1 MKPLLIILSIILVMY
16 LLKVFVLD
24 QDNKNEAQTS
34 TSSGIVRKANPKVPV
49 DIYVANLQVQ
59 KNVVYASGTIIPNE
73 EVEIKSEVSGRLDK
87 LNIKEG
93 SYISKGTLIAK
104 LNDDDLISQL
114 KKLKKLN
121 YEEELA
127 HQIEV
132 RQGKL
137 LEIDAI
143 SKEEYDMAVN
153 KVNTLKVDKEILEIQ
168 IEKSQV
174 RAPFSGRMGLK
185 NISEGAYITPTV
197 VIAKLIQ
204 KNPLK
209 IDFSIPEKYAS
220 KIKVGQSV
228 TFRIDGNDE
237 VFDSKVIAI
246 DPQIDEELRTL
257 KVRSRTQNK
266 NGELFP
272 GMFVRVDVPLGSED
286 LIMIPSQAIVP
297 ILKGKKV
304 YVMEDGKAKEV
315 EITTGLRTEEKVQV
329 ESGLTVGDSLIVSAL
344 MSMKNGVQVALR
356 NVIPKSL

>member
-1 MKPLLIILSIILVMY
+1 MKPLLIILSVIVVMF
-16 LLKVFVLD
+16 LLKIFVLD
-24 QDNKNEAQTS
+24 KDNKSTAQVTS
-34 TSSGIVRKANPKVPV
+34 SSGIVRKTTPKIPV
-49 DIYVANLQVQ
+49 DIYVAKQEIQ

-114 KKLKKLN
+114 KKLN

-168 IEKSQV
+168 IEKSQI

-204 KNPLK
+204 TNPLK
-209 IDFSIPEKYAS
+209 IDFSIPEKYAG

-228 TFRIDGNDE
+228 SFRIDGNDE
-237 VFDSKVIAI
+237 DFDSKVIAI

-257 KVRSRTQNK
+257 RVRSRTQNK
-266 NGELFP
+266 NGKLFP
-272 GMFVRVDVPLGSED
+272 GMFVRVDVPLGSEN

-304 YVMEDGKAKEV
+304 YVMKDGKAKEL

-329 ESGLTVGDSLIVSAL
+329 ESGLEVGDSLIVSAL

-356 NVIPKSL
+356 NVIPKS